1 MDGMNHMDHMI
12 TTIYCNHRTLQSFP
26 YTNITISVIIV
37 IITIIITLNIIIEID
52 IGPRLL
58 SSNTSH

>member
-12 TTIYCNHRTLQSFP
+12 TIYCDHRTTLQSFL
-26 YTNITISVIIV
+26 YTNITISVITV
-37 IITIIITLNIIIEID
+37 IIIIEILD